1 MPIRLPMFPLGSVIF
16 PYSAV
21 PLRIFEPRYLALLE
35 TVTSGTGE
43 FGSVLIERGLEVGG
57 GDQRFGI
64 GTRLRI
70 IGSSDLEGGHKAIV
84 VAGTERIR
92 VTEWLPDDPHPW
104 AVVETV
110 PDVTER
116 FDVTELIDQVSA
128 RLQTVMALASE
139 LGADTAELDLTV
151 SEDPVAASF
160 QLAALAP
167 VTPLDSYEMLAAA
180 SIDERLELAE
190 RFLDERIDMI
200 RAELAGGEA

>member
-1 MPIRLPMFPLGSVIF
+1 MFPLGSVIF

-104 AVVETV
+104 AMVETV

-116 FDVTELIDQVSA
+116 FDVTELIDQVSS

-151 SEDPVAASF
+151 AEDPVAASF